1 MKKSNIYIIT
11 WLLIGIGLTSVDWK
25 WVVVW
30 VISGYLSGV
39 IDNNKI
45 KEAMLKKGIPPY
57 IS

>member
-11 WLLIGIGLTSVDWK
+11 WLLIGIGLTIVDWK